1 MKILCLSLMLPML
14 ALAAQRTAVSP
25 PGTPPG
31 GTSSPGILSDG
42 TLYVSGQTG
51 EDPKTHQIPANFED
65 EMKNCLSNV
74 KLVLQTN
81 GMDFK
86 NAVAVQVYLT
96 DLNLFPRMNAVYI
109 SFFPEPRP
117 ARTTVGISK
126 LTAPGAH
133 IEITV
138 TAHK

>member
-1 MKILCLSLMLPML
+1 MKILCLFLMLPML
-14 ALAAQRTAVSP
+14 ALAPQKTAVSP
-25 PGTPPG
+25 PGTPAG
-31 GTSSPGILSDG
+31 GTSSPGILSEG

-51 EDPKTHQIPANFED
+51 EDAKTHQIPANFDE

-74 KLVLQTN
+74 KLVLQAN

-86 NAVAVQVYLT
+86 DAVGLPY
-96 DLNLFPRMNAVYI
+96 R
-109 SFFPEPRP
+109 PEPRTRHSCAGNITYP
-117 ARTTVGISK
+117 NS
-126 LTAPGAH
+126 LLPEPH